1 MSDTWPPTVRRL
13 LTVAAVVVTVE
24 ALAVI
29 ALAVADLGSIDGGR
43 VAIGVGVAVFF
54 LLYGGTQLVAAVLL
68 LRGRYGA
75 RGPIVATQMLQ
86 LLIAWSLRDVDGDAL
101 AIRYLPLGAGLAALV
116 VLVCVL
122 APPVNR
128 AIVAREAGEGA

>member
-13 LTVAAVVVTVE
+13 LTVAAAVVTVE

-29 ALAVADLGSIDGGR
+29 ALAVADLASIDGGR
-43 VAIGVGVAVFF
+43 VAVGVGVAVFF
-54 LLYGGTQLVAAVLL
+54 LLYGGTQLAAAVLL

-75 RGPIVATQMLQ
+75 RGPIVMTQLLQ
-86 LLIAWSLRDVDGDAL
+86 LLIAWSLRDVDGDVL
-101 AIRYLPLGAGLAALV
+101 AIRYLPLGAGVAALV

-128 AIVAREAGEGA
+128 AIVERAATEGA

>member
-1 MSDTWPPTVRRL
+1 MSDSWPPTVRRL
-13 LTVAAVVVTVE
+13 LAVAAVVVVLE

-29 ALAVADLGSIDGGR
+29 ALAVADLASIDGGR
-43 VAIGVGVAVFF
+43 VAIGVGVAIFF

-75 RGPIVATQMLQ
+75 RGPIVMTQLLQ
-86 LLIAWSLRDVDGDAL
+86 LLIAWSLRDVDGDVL

-128 AIVAREAGEGA
+128 AIVEREATEGA

>member
-1 MSDTWPPTVRRL
+1 MSDSWPPTVRRL
-13 LTVAAVVVTVE
+13 LTVAAALVTVE

-43 VAIGVGVAVFF
+43 VAIGVGVAIFF

-75 RGPIVATQMLQ
+75 RGPIVATQLLQ
-86 LLIAWSLRDVDGDAL
+86 LLIAWSLRDVDGDVL
-101 AIRYLPLGAGLAALV
+101 AIRYLPFGAGLVALV

-128 AIVAREAGEGA
+128 AIVEREASEGA

>member
-1 MSDTWPPTVRRL
+1 MSDPWPPNVRRL
-13 LTVAAVVVTVE
+13 LLVAAVVVTLE
-24 ALAVI
+24 ALGVI
-29 ALAVADLGSIDGGR
+29 AFAVADLASIDGGR
-43 VAIGVGVAVFF
+43 VAVGVGVAVFF
-54 LLYGGTQLVAAVLL
+54 LFYGGTQLVAVVLL

-75 RGPIVATQMLQ
+75 RGPIVATQLLQ

-101 AIRYLPLGAGLAALV
+101 AIRHLPLGAGLAALV

-128 AIVAREAGEGA
+128 AIAARESTEGA

>member
-13 LTVAAVVVTVE
+13 LTVAAAVVTVE

-29 ALAVADLGSIDGGR
+29 ALAVADLGSINGER
-43 VAIGVGVAVFF
+43 VAVGVGVAVFF

-68 LRGRYGA
+68 LRGRHGA
-75 RGPIVATQMLQ
+75 RGPIVMTQLLQ
-86 LLIAWSLRDVDGDAL
+86 LLIAWSLRNVDGDVL
-101 AIRYLPLGAGLAALV
+101 AVRYLPLGAGLAALV

-128 AIVAREAGEGA
+128 AIVERAASEGS

>member
-1 MSDTWPPTVRRL
+1 MSDPWPPNVRRL
-13 LTVAAVVVTVE
+13 LLVAAVVVTLE

-29 ALAVADLGSIDGGR
+29 ALAVADLASIDGGR
-43 VAIGVGVAVFF
+43 VAVGVGVAVFF
-54 LLYGGTQLVAAVLL
+54 LVYGGTQLVAAVLL

-75 RGPIVATQMLQ
+75 RGPIVATQLLQ
-86 LLIAWSLRDVDGDAL
+86 LLIAWSLRDVDGDLL
-101 AIRYLPLGAGLAALV
+101 AIRHLPLGAGLAALV

-128 AIVAREAGEGA
+128 LIAARESTEGA

>member
-1 MSDTWPPTVRRL
+1 MSDPWPPNVRRL
-13 LTVAAVVVTVE
+13 LLVAAVVVTVE

-29 ALAVADLGSIDGGR
+29 ALAVADLASIDGGR
-43 VAIGVGVAVFF
+43 VAVGVGVAVFF
-54 LLYGGTQLVAAVLL
+54 LVYGGTQLVAAVLL

-75 RGPIVATQMLQ
+75 RGPIVATQLVQ
-86 LLIAWSLRDVDGDAL
+86 LLIAWSLRDVDGDVL
-101 AIRYLPLGAGLAALV
+101 AIRHLPLGAGLAALV

-128 AIVAREAGEGA
+128 AIVARESTEGA